1 APATVVTPSPN
12 PNLAETGSSDTTPL
26 IGGAAIGLVVL
37 GGAVLL
43 LVRRRNEQ

>member
-1 APATVVTPSPN
+1 M
-12 PNLAETGSSDTTPL
+12 